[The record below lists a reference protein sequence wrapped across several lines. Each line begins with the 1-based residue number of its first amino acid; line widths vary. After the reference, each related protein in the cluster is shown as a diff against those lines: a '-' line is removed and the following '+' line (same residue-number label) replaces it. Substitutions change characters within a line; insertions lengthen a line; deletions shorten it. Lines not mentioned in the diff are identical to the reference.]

1 MSEIKL
7 FTLGNA
13 TIVVEVNG
21 KPVFCTDPWF
31 AKGGN
36 AYFGSWTLPV
46 ELTSEALSKIENSS
60 IAWISHPH
68 PDHLCIESIRQTS
81 IKKLLLAKHS
91 GNRTA
96 SDLRA
101 IGFEI
106 IDLEPWQWYEIDK
119 DLFILTAADI
129 NQDSILLIKS
139 GSTLVANINDA
150 YPRYL
155 KKKIRNIILESGCT
169 SRFLLKLFGFG
180 DANLINFYDEDMNFI
195 DPGISKERN
204 LKESMISFAS
214 SIGCNYAIPFSS
226 FHTYQR
232 SDTCWAN
239 QYVADTFFED
249 EYENLGIK
257 VLPAFLEI
265 DMKGGTYTSN
275 GLCKRRELVIKDPI
289 EFDDD
294 WDERLTKADRKLIT
308 EYFEARKFVLD
319 KIDLIQFQVGGE
331 ETSICLNK
339 NYQDKAIVFHV
350 PRNSLMTSIS
360 YEIFD
365 DLLISNIPKVQLRG
379 FSNLYQCKIIPEV
392 TKYCDNGKV
401 KSKSDMAAYKSYY
414 RNDAGLDWVK
424 DELINKFAMRVR
436 NSSLLRNKKVLEIAS
451 KVYFSLK

>member
-1 MSEIKL
+1 
-7 FTLGNA
+7 
-13 TIVVEVNG
+13 
-21 KPVFCTDPWF
+21 
-31 AKGGN
+31 
-36 AYFGSWTLPV
+36 
-46 ELTSEALSKIENSS
+46 
-60 IAWISHPH
+60 
-68 PDHLCIESIRQTS
+68 
-81 IKKLLLAKHS
+81 
-91 GNRTA
+91 
-96 SDLRA
+96 
-101 IGFEI
+101 
-106 IDLEPWQWYEIDK
+106 
-119 DLFILTAADI
+119 
-129 NQDSILLIKS
+129 
-139 GSTLVANINDA
+139 
-150 YPRYL
+150 
-155 KKKIRNIILESGCT
+155 
-169 SRFLLKLFGFG
+169 
-180 DANLINFYDEDMNFI
+180 
-195 DPGISKERN
+195 
-204 LKESMISFAS
+204 
-214 SIGCNYAIPFSS
+214 
-226 FHTYQR
+226 
-232 SDTCWAN
+232 
-239 QYVADTFFED
+239 
-249 EYENLGIK
+249 
-257 VLPAFLEI
+257 
-265 DMKGGTYTSN
+265 MKGGGYTPH

>member
-1 MSEIKL
+1 MNEVKL

-13 TIVVEVNG
+13 TVVIEING
-21 KPVFCTDPWF
+21 KSVFCTDPWF
-31 AKGGN
+31 ANGGS

-46 ELTSEALSKIENSS
+46 ELASESLAKIESCS
-60 IAWISHPH
+60 TAWISHPH
-68 PDHLCIESIRQTS
+68 PDHLCIDSIRQTS

-91 GNRTA
+91 GNRTT

-106 IDLEPWQWYEIDK
+106 VDLDPWKWYEIDK

-129 NQDSILLIKS
+129 YQDSILLIKS
-139 GSTLVANINDA
+139 GKTLVANINDA

-155 KKKIRNIILESGCT
+155 KKKIRDIILASECK

-180 DANLINFYDEDMNFI
+180 DANLINFYDKDMNFI

-249 EYENLGIK
+249 EYENLEIK
-257 VLPAFLEI
+257 VLPAFIEI
-265 DMKGGTYTSN
+265 DMIEGTYMPH
-275 GLCKRRELVIKDPI
+275 GLCKRRQLIVREPA
-289 EFDDD
+289 EFNDD
-294 WDERLTKADRKLIT
+294 WNEKLTNDDKKLVT
-308 EYFEARKFVLD
+308 KYFEARKFVLD
-319 KIDLIQFQVGGE
+319 KVDLIQFHVGGE
-331 ETSICLNK
+331 ETSICLNE
-339 NYQDKAIVFHV
+339 NHQDRTIAFHV

-379 FSNLYQCKIIPEV
+379 FSNLYQCKIVPEV
-392 TKYCDNGKV
+392 TKYCDNGRV
-401 KSKSDMAAYKSYY
+401 KSKSEMAAYKSYY
-414 RNDAGLDWVK
+414 RKDAGLDWVR
-424 DELINKFAMRVR
+424 DELINKFAIRIR
-436 NSSLLRNKKVLEIAS
+436 NSSLLRNKKVLSIAS
-451 KVYFSLK
+451 KVYFSFK